1 VKKKKKCGTGA
12 YDLVLSYNTELTRY
26 WKYKISNLW
35 GTAVWAKWRDRME
48 RVKPVKPEVSLCNI
62 TNPGPTLE
70 NTVSSLLRPA
80 GCC

>member
-1 VKKKKKCGTGA
+1 
-12 YDLVLSYNTELTRY
+12 
-26 WKYKISNLW
+26 
-35 GTAVWAKWRDRME
+35 ME